1 MQDPESTDPEEVKS
15 HILSVWRSSCVIPE
29 DPDYEQAKDT
39 LHNACVP
46 LADELWFFKDRVC
59 VVYIRSLS
67 VSHAWPYKQRTQE
80 DEEALHIH
88 VYEQIGRP
96 NTGGGYAFLY
106 RHYPMSTWRFLWV
119 CGTLS
124 RITEKE
130 AIHFIGPASL
140 AEMRSRTV
148 RLKRQS
154 EGT

>member
-1 MQDPESTDPEEVKS
+1 M
-15 HILSVWRSSCVIPE
+15 IPE

-46 LADELWFFKDRVC
+46 LADELWFSPDRVC
-59 VVYIRSLS
+59 VVYVRSITVAAPRQRPFKTLS
-67 VSHAWPYKQRTQE
+67 SEE
-80 DEEALHIH
+80 DVQIH

-119 CGTLS
+119 CGTLR

-130 AIHFIGPASL
+130 AIHFIGSASL
-140 AEMRSRTV
+140 AEMRNRTE